1 MLQASTEEEP
11 TMPLRRTL
19 LTLCLMSLLSAGES
33 TSYTIAVIPKGTTH
47 DYWKSVLAGVRQ
59 AEAELNAS
67 GIRVKAI
74 WKGPLKEDDR
84 TAQIDV
90 VQNFVTKGVS
100 GIVISPLDASALV
113 APVEGAI
120 AAGIPVVVIDS
131 ALKSD
136 RIASYVATDNY
147 AGGVIAA
154 KQLAAM
160 AGGSGK
166 AVMLRYLTGSASSE
180 DRETGFLAEM
190 ANHPGIQ
197 LLSTDQ
203 HAGATRESAL
213 NTSQNL
219 IGRWR
224 GGMTAVF
231 SSNEPSTAGMAL
243 ALQEAGLAG
252 KVIHV
257 GFDASAPLI
266 KALREGRISALVVQD
281 PCRMGYLGVKQCVAA
296 LRGEPVEKRID
307 TPVVL
312 ITRADLDRPEV
323 QALIKPQ
330 GE

>member
-1 MLQASTEEEP
+1 MRLAFH
-11 TMPLRRTL
+11 TL
-19 LTLCLMSLLSAGES
+19 VLAIAVGLGAAEGPA
-33 TSYTIAVIPKGTTH
+33 YTIAVIPKGTTH
-47 DYWKSVLAGVRQ
+47 DYWKSVQAGVKA
-59 AEAELNAS
+59 AERELNAS
-67 GIRVKAI
+67 GIRVKTI

-90 VQNFVTKGVS
+90 VQGFVTKGVS
-100 GIVISPLDASALV
+100 GIVISPLDSTALV
-113 APVEGAI
+113 APVESAI

-136 RIASYVATDNY
+136 KIASYVATDNH
-147 AGGVIAA
+147 AGGVVAA
-154 KQLAAM
+154 NQLIKM
-160 AGGSGK
+160 CGGTGK
-166 AVMLRYLTGSASSE
+166 AVMLRYLVGSASTE
-180 DRETGFLAEM
+180 EREVGFLETM
-190 ANHPGIQ
+190 AGTPGIQ

-203 HAGATRESAL
+203 HAGPTRESAL

-257 GFDASAPLI
+257 GFDASGPLI
-266 KALREGRISALVVQD
+266 AALREGRISALVVQD
-281 PCRMGYLGVKQCVAA
+281 PYRMGYLGVKQCVAA
-296 LRGEPVEKRID
+296 LRGEAVAKRVD

-312 ITRADLDRPEV
+312 ITKADLDKPEI

-330 GE
+330 AD